1 MTFKKR
7 ELQFCKIENFL
18 VHTNLIQ
25 KLKKNPPENMK
36 GAKIRKLLTILKF
49 CKWKKETEWP
59 FDTTFNFFFFVIATS
74 KV

>member
-1 MTFKKR
+1 M
-7 ELQFCKIENFL
+7 QMIESSR
-18 VHTNLIQ
+18 TNLIQ
-25 KLKKNPPENMK
+25 KLKKNRPENMK